1 MKTSLIMDESPE
13 RLPISQWAEDD
24 RPREKLV
31 RKGKNSLSDAELIAI
46 LMRSGS
52 RDKSAVEL
60 ARSMLQHCGNNLILL
75 SKLGIDDLM
84 KFKGV
89 GEAKAMSI
97 LAALELGLRRRHAE
111 ALARQ
116 VVGSSK
122 DAFELFYPFLADSH
136 YEGFWVL
143 FLNRANCKLAV
154 RQISEGGQAGTV
166 ADPKKIF
173 KMALEHNAASMIL
186 CHNHPSGN
194 LKPSEADVRLTRK
207 LKEAG
212 QVMDLP
218 VLDHLIIGDEK
229 YYSFADEGML

>member
-1 MKTSLIMDESPE
+1 MDESPG

-24 RPREKLV
+24 RPREKLI
-31 RKGKNSLSDAELIAI
+31 KNGKSVLSDAELIAI
-46 LMRSGS
+46 LLRSGS
-52 RDKSAVEL
+52 RSKSAVEL
-60 ARSMLQHCGNNLILL
+60 ARTVLQSCENNLIAL
-75 SKLGIDDLM
+75 SKLGVDDLK

-89 GEAKAMSI
+89 GEAKALSI
-97 LAALELGLRRRHAE
+97 VAALELGLRRRHAE
-111 ALARQ
+111 VLEKQ

-122 DAFELFYPFLADSH
+122 DAFELFYPYLTDSH

-143 FLNRANCKLAV
+143 FLNRANRRLSV
-154 RQISEGGQAGTV
+154 QGISEGGQAGTV

-173 KMALEHNAASMIL
+173 KLALEQNAASLIL

-194 LKPSEADVRLTRK
+194 LKPSEADIKLTRK

-212 QVMDLP
+212 QMLDMP